1 MSNSAKSALLA
12 LVVYAALSS
21 GCATTPLPPLPEGDV
36 PDAWQQM
43 DVTSDVW
50 PGLDWWSA
58 FESEELQHIMVLLEE
73 RNLNLAN
80 NARNLQLAQL
90 NLRDAGFDLLPTPV
104 VDFQAASA
112 YSGSK
117 PGSGGDYSDSGS
129 ESYSFGAGLVYAD
142 ILSKPAD
149 WAAARARYDSV
160 VALAADV
167 RLNTLGTAAST
178 YFRVLLLRD
187 LIEAAEL
194 NVKNAEEIARIVAAR
209 VEAGTVNKI
218 DLLQQQIAV
227 QREKSNLESLR
238 QDELSARAS
247 LALLLADS
255 VNDIEVQ
262 AASLSDV
269 KVPEVAPGLPS
280 SLLTRRPDIAQAES
294 NLRVSRANV
303 DLARL
308 AFLPDISISGSASL
322 FSSSLS
328 DLLSNGDLSVNATA
342 SVAQLIFDNGA
353 RSRNVERS
361 RLLLESALADYRQTV
376 ISAFNEIEVALGN
389 LELLEALGAVAETD
403 LRRAEEAFRIAE
415 VRYREGVADYQT
427 VLVSQVSLFSTRD
440 NFLNNKL
447 ARLNAVIAFYQS
459 LGGGWE
465 VLQD

>member
-178 YFRVLLLRD
+178 YFRVLLL
-187 LIEAAEL
+187 
-194 NVKNAEEIARIVAAR
+194 
-209 VEAGTVNKI
+209 
-218 DLLQQQIAV
+218 
-227 QREKSNLESLR
+227 
-238 QDELSARAS
+238 RAS

>member
-1 MSNSAKSALLA
+1 MLRTAPSVLMTMVGFVALG
-12 LVVYAALSS
+12 S
-21 GCATTPLPPLPEGDV
+21 GCASTSMPQLPEGDV
-36 PDAWQQM
+36 PETWGHL
-43 DVTSDVW
+43 DVVSDVW
-50 PGLDWWSA
+50 PGLEWWSA
-58 FESEELQHIMVLLEE
+58 FESEELQRIMALLEE

-117 PGSGGDYSDSGS
+117 PGSGGDYGDGGS
-129 ESYSFGAGLVYAD
+129 ESFSLGAGFVYAD
-142 ILSKPAD
+142 ILSKPTD
-149 WAAARARYDSV
+149 WAAARARYDSD

-187 LIEAAEL
+187 LIEAAKL
-194 NVKNAEEIARIVAAR
+194 NVKNAEEITRIVAAR

-247 LALLLADS
+247 LAILLAES
-255 VNDIEVQ
+255 VNDIEIQ
-262 AASLSDV
+262 ANSLADI
-269 KVPEVAPGLPS
+269 KVPEVVPGLPS

-308 AFLPDISISGSASL
+308 AFLPNISVSGSASL
-322 FSSSLS
+322 FSTSLS

-415 VRYREGVADYQT
+415 ARYREGVADYQT
-427 VLVSQVSLFSTRD
+427 VLVSQTSLFSTRD

-447 ARLNAVIAFYQS
+447 ARLNALVAFYQS

-465 VLQD
+465 VP